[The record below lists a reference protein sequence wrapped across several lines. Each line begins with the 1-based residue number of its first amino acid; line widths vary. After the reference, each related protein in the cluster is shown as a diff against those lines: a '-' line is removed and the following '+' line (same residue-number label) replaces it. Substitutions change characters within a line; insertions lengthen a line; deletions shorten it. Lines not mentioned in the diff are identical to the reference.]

1 MGNLPLY
8 ASEDHPDRRPPHAH
22 AGLWYDKFCDTWNA
36 DFRGFPNNGEGKRD
50 WIFQFDGNSDATP
63 VGERDQLVSTVERRR
78 KLVAAREGKSV
89 KFTTRSRFVT
99 GLGREHPVENGFAW
113 HPTLGTPFLPGSGV
127 KGVVRAW
134 AEQWLDEDDP
144 SREDVER
151 IFGVQE
157 QVGSVVFLDA
167 VPTAPTRLEADV
179 MTPHYGPWYQ
189 QGPPEVPADWHS
201 PTPIPFLTVAAGA
214 TFHFGILPRHPDDE
228 QAARDVEVAAGWLEK
243 ALNWIGAGAKT
254 AVGYGRFRSEKQ

>member
-1 MGNLPLY
+1 VANNLPLY
-8 ASEDHPDRRPPHAH
+8 ASEDHLSRRPPTGH
-22 AGLWYDKFCDTWNA
+22 AGLWYDKFCDTWKSGYR
-36 DFRGFPNNGEGKRD
+36 DFPDEGKRD
-50 WIFQFDGNSDATP
+50 WIAQLDDKRVGNR
-63 VGERDQLVSTVERRR
+63 EQLSSAAQRRR
-78 KLVAAREGKSV
+78 KLVEARQGTSIDFE
-89 KFTTRSRFVT
+89 TRSRFVT
-99 GLGREHPVENGFAW
+99 GLGREHPIENGFAW

-134 AEQWLDEDDP
+134 AGQWLDEGDP
-144 SREDVER
+144 AREHVSR

-167 VPTAPTRLEADV
+167 LPTEPPRLEADV

-214 TFHFGILPRHPDDE
+214 SFRFCMLPRHLHAE
-228 QAARDVEVAAGWLEK
+228 HAASDVEVAAAWLED
-243 ALNWIGAGAKT
+243 ALQWIGAGAKT
-254 AVGYGRFRSEKQ
+254 AVGYGRFK